1 MTRPPHRFYA
11 LWGHNFGT
19 DSPNDLIFWLRS
31 EHQNLWPPYFL
42 KKLILTNRFS
52 VCVCIVFG
60 PFPQRINGKSVKLAV
75 WAVSLNFLFDFTLF
89 VIDIHQIMLISLFPT
104 PFDHFHFHRSGG
116 LILWYDFRLWHMC
129 CFYWPMLQEKH
140 HLQLKFQKN
149 IMKRPYEQ
157 LVIYV
162 CGGGVFEVSSTLKT
176 TISIILLKWVLFWVS
191 WKTTN
196 QEKSQIISFLVII

>member
-1 MTRPPHRFYA
+1 M
-11 LWGHNFGT
+11 
-19 DSPNDLIFWLRS
+19 
-31 EHQNLWPPYFL
+31 
-42 KKLILTNRFS
+42 
-52 VCVCIVFG
+52 
-60 PFPQRINGKSVKLAV
+60 AV
-75 WAVSLNFLFDFTLF
+75 WDVSLNFLFDFILF

-104 PFDHFHFHRSGG
+104 PLDHFHFHGSGG

>member
-1 MTRPPHRFYA
+1 MFIWYFNCLQDTLTLPTLVNITFANARIG
-11 LWGHNFGT
+11 L
-19 DSPNDLIFWLRS
+19 LRLQS
-31 EHQNLWPPYFL
+31 
-42 KKLILTNRFS
+42 
-52 VCVCIVFG
+52 FG
-60 PFPQRINGKSVKLAV
+60 PLWTISTGNQWEISEVGHLSCFIN
-75 WAVSLNFLFDFTLF
+75 FCLFDFTLF
-89 VIDIHQIMLISLFPT
+89 MIDIHQIMLISLFPT
-104 PFDHFHFHRSGG
+104 PLDHFHFHGSGG